1 MKLYLVR
8 HGETEWNKKRIFQ
21 GKGDSPLTDIGIEQA
36 SLLGD
41 YIKELNI
48 SIDEVFS
55 SPLGRAY
62 DTAKLIF
69 PEREI
74 KLDWNVAEM
83 GFGSWEGK
91 NIADIQKFEEKNYHD
106 FFHKAD
112 EYKHETHGGESFAEV
127 ETRVE
132 EFINM
137 LLENYKDKTVLLV
150 SHGLLLKV
158 LLKHVKN
165 ESLENFWK
173 SEVFNNTSLSLL
185 NFEKNWEIV
194 YISKLDHLPEELK
207 TSWVPR

>member
-21 GKGDSPLTDIGIEQA
+21 GKGDSPLTDIGMEQA
-36 SLLGD
+36 TLLGD
-41 YIKELNI
+41 YIKEKGMF
-48 SIDEVFS
+48 IDEIFS

-69 PEREI
+69 PDREI
-74 KLDWNVAEM
+74 KTDWNVAEM

-91 NIADIQKFEEKNYHD
+91 NIGDIQRFEEKNYHD
-106 FFHKAD
+106 FFHHA
-112 EYKHETHGGESFAEV
+112 ELYKHETHGGESFLEV
-127 ETRVE
+127 EKRVE
-132 EFINM
+132 EFLKN
-137 LLENYKDKTVLLV
+137 LLKDYENKTVLLV

-165 ESLENFWK
+165 ETLDKFWK
-173 SEVFNNTSLSLL
+173 SEVFNNTSLSLIE
-185 NFEKNWEIV
+185 FDKIWKID